1 MSERTVSKW
10 SSPFK
15 GESQTQRLRGKPLI
29 SKQLEPLLPP
39 GNPTQIKVLNLDR
52 LFRRKDGKLTNVVP
66 LPVAKL
72 SEVSSRDYLIKAVKH
87 QDKIH

>member
-1 MSERTVSKW
+1 M
-10 SSPFK
+10 
-15 GESQTQRLRGKPLI
+15 
-29 SKQLEPLLPP
+29 PP